1 MFCMYLDIADK
12 SSSIQYLWLAYS
24 SEAIVLDPMGGLEM
38 LADCFTEEIEGS
50 LEGLSGP
57 PRPL

>member
-1 MFCMYLDIADK
+1 MYLDIADK
-12 SSSIQYLWLAYS
+12 SSSIQYLWIAYS
-24 SEAIVLDPMGGLEM
+24 SESIVLCPVGGLGM
-38 LADCFTEEIEGS
+38 LANCFIEEMEGS